1 MSTRLVVEVGVRVY
15 GRVSYNSDLK
25 AQRVYGLGTEV
36 VGSVVKPDMEGTFK
50 VKWGEGITTSYATS
64 YHWDLG
70 ALEV

>member
-1 MSTRLVVEVGVRVY
+1 MY
-15 GRVSYNSDLK
+15 GRVSYNS
-25 AQRVYGLGTEV
+25 GLGTEV